1 MTKERKDFGKVGE
14 ELAAKYLRKRK
25 YKIIKRNY
33 RCPYGEIDII
43 ALDGKSLVFIEVK
56 TRSST
61 TFGPPQLAVDRKK
74 QIQISRVATDFI
86 KRKKITQMDMRFD
99 VVSVQLLPGDE
110 FRVELIRNA
119 FDLCLG

>member
-1 MTKERKDFGKVGE
+1 MTKGRKDFGKAGE
-14 ELAAKYLRKRK
+14 ELATKYLRKRK